1 MSTRPYAR
9 TLICTKKLPK
19 MKEVTQ
25 ELLNNFRAPAFPGS
39 YFLSFEGIE
48 GAGKSTQITRLK
60 TYLEQK
66 NLRVLV
72 LREPGGTPFGEKMRQ
87 AILETK
93 TEITPLAE
101 AHLFASSR
109 AQLLSEVI
117 LKELA
122 EPNTVIICDRYI
134 DSSLVYQ
141 GHARG
146 LGFAEVL
153 NIHNAFPLN
162 IVPHLTF
169 YLRIN
174 VDMSERRQKI
184 RNAPKD
190 YFEARGIE
198 FYKKLVVGYDT
209 VAEYFP
215 NRIVKLDADSS
226 VDEVSSRIYAI
237 ADKLISRS
245 ERENEEEL

>member
-1 MSTRPYAR
+1 
-9 TLICTKKLPK
+9 
-19 MKEVTQ
+19 MKEITQ
-25 ELLNNFRAPAFPGS
+25 ELLNSFRSPAFPGS

-48 GAGKSTQITRLK
+48 GAGKSTQIIRLK
-60 TYLEQK
+60 NHLEQK
-66 NLRVLV
+66 NFRVLV

-109 AQLLSEVI
+109 AQLLTEVV

-122 EPNTVIICDRYI
+122 VPNTVIICDRYI

-141 GHARG
+141 GHSRG
-146 LGFAEVL
+146 LGIAEVL

-162 IVPHLTF
+162 LVPHLTF
-169 YLRIN
+169 YLKIN
-174 VDMSERRQKI
+174 VDTSEKRQKM

-190 YFEARGIE
+190 YFESKGVE

-209 VAEYFP
+209 VAELFP
-215 NRIVKLDADSS
+215 NRILTLDA
-226 VDEVSSRIYAI
+226 EVSLDTMTMTILDTV
-237 ADKLISRS
+237 DKLLGQ
-245 ERENEEEL
+245 NKNTPQLEE

>member
-1 MSTRPYAR
+1 
-9 TLICTKKLPK
+9 
-19 MKEVTQ
+19 MKEITQ
-25 ELLNNFRAPAFPGS
+25 ELLNNFRSPAFPGS
-39 YFLSFEGIE
+39 FFLSFEGIE

-60 TYLEQK
+60 SYLEEK
-66 NLRVLV
+66 NFRVLI

-109 AQLLSEVI
+109 AQLLSEVV

-146 LGFAEVL
+146 LGVAEVL
-153 NIHNAFPLN
+153 NIHNVFPLN
-162 IVPHLTF
+162 LVPHLTF

-174 VDMSERRQKI
+174 VETSEKRQKI

-190 YFEARGIE
+190 YFEAKGIE
-198 FYKKLVVGYDT
+198 FYKKLVVGYDLM
-209 VAEYFP
+209 AELFP
-215 NRIVKLDADSS
+215 HRIVKLDAD
-226 VDEVSSRIYAI
+226 VSLDAMTTQILRTM
-237 ADKLISRS
+237 DQLINSTKS
-245 ERENEEEL
+245 QVEEEL

>member
-1 MSTRPYAR
+1 
-9 TLICTKKLPK
+9 
-19 MKEVTQ
+19 MKEITQ
-25 ELLNNFRAPAFPGS
+25 ELLNSFRAPAFPGS
-39 YFLSFEGIE
+39 FFLSFEGIE
-48 GAGKSTQITRLK
+48 GAGKSTQITK
-60 TYLEQK
+60 VKNFLEAK
-66 NLRVLV
+66 NFRVLV

-93 TEITPLAE
+93 AEITPLAE

-122 EPNTVIICDRYI
+122 VPNTIVICDRYI
-134 DSSLVYQ
+134 DSSIAYQ

-146 LGFAEVL
+146 LGVAQIL
-153 NIHNAFPLN
+153 NIHNIFPLN
-162 IVPHLTF
+162 LVPHLTF

-174 VDMSERRQKI
+174 VETSEKRQKM

-198 FYKKLVVGYDT
+198 FYKKLVTGYDL
-209 VAEYFP
+209 VAELFP
-215 NRIVKLDADSS
+215 QRVLKLDAEIS
-226 VDEVSSRIYAI
+226 VESMTDKILGLIDQLVSQNKHLHQ
-237 ADKLISRS
+237 D
-245 ERENEEEL
+245 EEL

>member
-1 MSTRPYAR
+1 
-9 TLICTKKLPK
+9 
-19 MKEVTQ
+19 MKEITQ
-25 ELLNNFRAPAFPGS
+25 DLLNNFRAPAFPGS
-39 YFLSFEGIE
+39 FFLSFEGIE
-48 GAGKSTQITRLK
+48 GAGKSTQIIRLK
-60 TYLEQK
+60 SYLEGK
-66 NLRVLV
+66 GFRVLV

-101 AHLFASSR
+101 AYLFASSR

-117 LKELA
+117 LKELS

-141 GHARG
+141 GLARG
-146 LGFAEVL
+146 LGIAEVL
-153 NIHNAFPLN
+153 NIHNMFPLN

-169 YLRIN
+169 YLRIS
-174 VDMSERRQKI
+174 VDMSEKRQKM

-190 YFEARGIE
+190 YFESKGIE

-209 VAEYFP
+209 MAELFP
-215 NRIVKLDADSS
+215 
-226 VDEVSSRIYAI
+226 SRILKMDAECTLDEMTEKI
-237 ADKLISRS
+237 LLTVNNLINHKKV
-245 ERENEEEL
+245 EKEEEL

>member
-1 MSTRPYAR
+1 
-9 TLICTKKLPK
+9 
-19 MKEVTQ
+19 MKEITQ
-25 ELLNNFRAPAFPGS
+25 ELLNSFRSPAFPGS
-39 YFLSFEGIE
+39 FFLSFEGIE
-48 GAGKSTQITRLK
+48 GAGKSTQITRVK
-60 TYLEQK
+60 TYLEEK
-66 NLRVLV
+66 NFRVLI

-109 AQLLSEVI
+109 AQLLTEVI
-117 LKELA
+117 LKELS

-146 LGFAEVL
+146 LGVAEVL
-153 NIHNAFPLN
+153 NLHNVFPLN
-162 IVPHLTF
+162 IVPHVTF

-174 VDMSERRQKI
+174 VETSEKRQKM

-190 YFEARGIE
+190 YFEAKGIE
-198 FYKKLVVGYDT
+198 FYKKLVVGYDLM
-209 VAEYFP
+209 AHYFP
-215 NRIVKLDADSS
+215 KRIIKIDAERNPEEVTHTLLQTLQGILDDTKTNN
-226 VDEVSSRIYAI
+226 DY
-237 ADKLISRS
+237 
-245 ERENEEEL
+245 EEL